1 MESYFSK
8 KTILLLEV
16 ISLNVAK
23 HRQKMVTK
31 SRTTCTYVLIYQFWL
46 VENNIKQRQKIVQG
60 DDPIAS

>member
-1 MESYFSK
+1 MERYFSK

-31 SRTTCTYVLIYQFWL
+31 SRTICTYVLIYQFWL